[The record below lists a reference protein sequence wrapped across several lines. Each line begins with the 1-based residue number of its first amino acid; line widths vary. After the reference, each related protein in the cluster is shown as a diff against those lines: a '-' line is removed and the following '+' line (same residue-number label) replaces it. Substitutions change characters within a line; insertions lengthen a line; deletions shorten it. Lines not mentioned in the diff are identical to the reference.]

1 MNKFISPLIRVLITV
16 GALFLF
22 LECAGRVKPWK
33 FNDTHALDVRILG
46 TEQWLLKTKR
56 DMNDL
61 DRIMKKQL
69 RYYLDKDL
77 RIYDRIE
84 PNYEIMKTSVSSIDS
99 ILSSIVFIYDDLRN
113 TYQDSLESIPVDTSV
128 SYRKIIETKSQ
139 KILESQELYLKA
151 MEKLKKGFKKDQKYL
166 FIIEESYKD
175 FPNTL
180 YDLKFKRQKLN
191 PILGRLNTKLN
202 RAIFNDDGYT
212 DSKSIIG
219 LSKKIEDYKTRM
231 DRYEKF
237 LSNIDKI
244 AVKEAGGYI
253 VLSSSKKKNFKYIIK
268 YKEGLEEYLDILH
281 QIRKMGE
288 SI

>member
-113 TYQDSLESIPVDTSV
+113 TDQDSLESIPVDTSV
-128 SYRKIIETKSQ
+128 SYRKIIETNSQ

-180 YDLKFKRQKLN
+180 YDLRFKRQKLN

-237 LSNIDKI
+237 LSDIDKI

>member
-1 MNKFISPLIRVLITV
+1 MIRVLITV

-56 DMNDL
+56 DMNYL

-113 TYQDSLESIPVDTSV
+113 TDQDSLESIPVDTSV
-128 SYRKIIETKSQ
+128 SYRKIIETNSQ

-180 YDLKFKRQKLN
+180 YDLRFKRQKLN

-253 VLSSSKKKNFKYIIK
+253 VLSSSKKKNFQYIIK
-268 YKEGLEEYLDILH
+268 YKEGLEEYLGILH

>member
-1 MNKFISPLIRVLITV
+1 MGT
-16 GALFLF
+16 LFLF

-56 DMNDL
+56 DMNYL

-113 TYQDSLESIPVDTSV
+113 TDQDSLESIPVDTSV
-128 SYRKIIETKSQ
+128 SYRKIIETNSQ

-180 YDLKFKRQKLN
+180 YDLRFKRQKLN
-191 PILGRLNTKLN
+191 PIFGRLNTKLN

>member
-1 MNKFISPLIRVLITV
+1 MIRVLITV

-113 TYQDSLESIPVDTSV
+113 TDQDSLESIPVDTSV
-128 SYRKIIETKSQ
+128 SYRKIIETNSQ

-180 YDLKFKRQKLN
+180 YDLRFKRQKLN

-237 LSNIDKI
+237 LSDIDKI

>member
-1 MNKFISPLIRVLITV
+1 MGT
-16 GALFLF
+16 LFLF

-113 TYQDSLESIPVDTSV
+113 TDQDSLESIPVDTSV
-128 SYRKIIETKSQ
+128 SYRKIIETNSQ

-180 YDLKFKRQKLN
+180 YDLRFKRQKLN

-237 LSNIDKI
+237 LSDIDKI

>member
-1 MNKFISPLIRVLITV
+1 M

-113 TYQDSLESIPVDTSV
+113 TDQDSLESIPVDTSV
-128 SYRKIIETKSQ
+128 SYRKIIETNSQ

-180 YDLKFKRQKLN
+180 YDLRFKRQKLN

-202 RAIFNDDGYT
+202 RVIFNDDGYI
-212 DSKSIIG
+212 DSKSIIS

-231 DRYEKF
+231 DRYENF

-244 AVKEAGGYI
+244 AIKEAGGYI

>member
-1 MNKFISPLIRVLITV
+1 M

-99 ILSSIVFIYDDLRN
+99 ILSSIIFIYDDLRN
-113 TYQDSLESIPVDTSV
+113 TDQDSLESIPVDKSV
-128 SYRKIIETKSQ
+128 SYKKIIETNSQ

-166 FIIEESYKD
+166 FIIEESYKA

-180 YDLKFKRQKLN
+180 YDLRFKRQKLN

-202 RAIFNDDGYT
+202 RVIFNDDGYI

-219 LSKKIEDYKTRM
+219 LSKKIEDYKARM

>member
-1 MNKFISPLIRVLITV
+1 MIRVLITV

-99 ILSSIVFIYDDLRN
+99 LLSSIVFIYDDLRN
-113 TYQDSLESIPVDTSV
+113 TDQDSLESIPVDTSV
-128 SYRKIIETKSQ
+128 SYRKIIETNSQ

-180 YDLKFKRQKLN
+180 YDLRFKRQKLN

-268 YKEGLEEYLDILH
+268 YKEGLEEYRDILH

>member
-1 MNKFISPLIRVLITV
+1 V
-16 GALFLF
+16 GTLFLF

-61 DRIMKKQL
+61 HRIMKKQL

-113 TYQDSLESIPVDTSV
+113 TDQDSLESIPVDTSV
-128 SYRKIIETKSQ
+128 SYRKIIETNSQ

-166 FIIEESYKD
+166 FIVEESYKD

-180 YDLKFKRQKLN
+180 YDLRFKRQKLN

-202 RAIFNDDGYT
+202 RAIFNDDGYI

-219 LSKKIEDYKTRM
+219 LSKKIEDYKARM

>member
-1 MNKFISPLIRVLITV
+1 MIRVLITV

-113 TYQDSLESIPVDTSV
+113 TDQDSLESIPVDTSV
-128 SYRKIIETKSQ
+128 SYRKIIETNSQ

-180 YDLKFKRQKLN
+180 YDLRFKRQKLN
-191 PILGRLNTKLN
+191 PIFGRLNTKLN

>member
-1 MNKFISPLIRVLITV
+1 MIRVLITV

-56 DMNDL
+56 DMNYL

-113 TYQDSLESIPVDTSV
+113 TDQDSLESIPVDTSV
-128 SYRKIIETKSQ
+128 SYRKIIETNSQ

-180 YDLKFKRQKLN
+180 YDLRFKRQKLN

>member
-1 MNKFISPLIRVLITV
+1 MIRVLITV

>member
-1 MNKFISPLIRVLITV
+1 MIRVLITV

-56 DMNDL
+56 YMNDL

-113 TYQDSLESIPVDTSV
+113 TDQDSLESIPVDTSV
-128 SYRKIIETKSQ
+128 SYRKIIETNSQ

-180 YDLKFKRQKLN
+180 YDLRFKRQKLN

-231 DRYEKF
+231 DTYEKF
-237 LSNIDKI
+237 LSDIDKI

>member
-1 MNKFISPLIRVLITV
+1 MIRVLITV

-56 DMNDL
+56 DMNYL

-113 TYQDSLESIPVDTSV
+113 TDQDSLESIPVDTSV
-128 SYRKIIETKSQ
+128 SYRKIIETNSQ

-180 YDLKFKRQKLN
+180 YDLRFKRQKLN

-237 LSNIDKI
+237 LSDIDKI

>member
-1 MNKFISPLIRVLITV
+1 M

>member
-1 MNKFISPLIRVLITV
+1 MIRVLITV

-56 DMNDL
+56 DMNYL

-99 ILSSIVFIYDDLRN
+99 LLSSIVFIYDDLRN
-113 TYQDSLESIPVDTSV
+113 TDQDSLESIPVDTSV
-128 SYRKIIETKSQ
+128 SYRKIIETNSQ

-180 YDLKFKRQKLN
+180 YDLRFKRQKLN
-191 PILGRLNTKLN
+191 PIFGRLNTKLN

-231 DRYEKF
+231 DRYENF

-244 AVKEAGGYI
+244 AIKEAGGYI
-253 VLSSSKKKNFKYIIK
+253 VLSSSKKKNFQYIIK
-268 YKEGLEEYLDILH
+268 YKEGLEEYLGILH

>member
-1 MNKFISPLIRVLITV
+1 M

-56 DMNDL
+56 DMNYL

-113 TYQDSLESIPVDTSV
+113 TDQDSLESIPVDTSV
-128 SYRKIIETKSQ
+128 SYRKIIETNSQ

-180 YDLKFKRQKLN
+180 YDLRFKRQKLN
-191 PILGRLNTKLN
+191 PIFGRLNTKLN

>member
-1 MNKFISPLIRVLITV
+1 LNKFISPLIRVLITV

-113 TYQDSLESIPVDTSV
+113 TDQDSLESIPVDTSV
-128 SYRKIIETKSQ
+128 SYRKIIETNSQ

-180 YDLKFKRQKLN
+180 YDLRFKRQKLN

-202 RAIFNDDGYT
+202 RAIFNDDGYI

-219 LSKKIEDYKTRM
+219 LSKKIEDYKARM

>member
-1 MNKFISPLIRVLITV
+1 MIRVLITV

-56 DMNDL
+56 DMNYL

-113 TYQDSLESIPVDTSV
+113 TDQDSLESIPVDTSV
-128 SYRKIIETKSQ
+128 SYRKIIETNSQ

-180 YDLKFKRQKLN
+180 YDLRFKRQKLN

-237 LSNIDKI
+237 LSDIDKI

-268 YKEGLEEYLDILH
+268 YKEGLEEYRDILH

>member
-1 MNKFISPLIRVLITV
+1 M

-113 TYQDSLESIPVDTSV
+113 TDQDSLESIPVDTSV
-128 SYRKIIETKSQ
+128 SYRKIIETNSQ

-180 YDLKFKRQKLN
+180 YDLRFKRQKLN
-191 PILGRLNTKLN
+191 PIFGRLNTKLN

-237 LSNIDKI
+237 LSDIDKI

>member
-1 MNKFISPLIRVLITV
+1 V

-56 DMNDL
+56 DMNYL

-113 TYQDSLESIPVDTSV
+113 TDQDSLESIPVDTSV
-128 SYRKIIETKSQ
+128 SYRKIIETNSQ

-180 YDLKFKRQKLN
+180 YDLRFKRQKLN
-191 PILGRLNTKLN
+191 PIFGRLNTKLN

>member
-1 MNKFISPLIRVLITV
+1 V

>member
-1 MNKFISPLIRVLITV
+1 MIRVLITV

-113 TYQDSLESIPVDTSV
+113 TDQDSLESIPVDTSV
-128 SYRKIIETKSQ
+128 SYRKIIETNSQ

-180 YDLKFKRQKLN
+180 YDLRFKRQKLN

>member
-1 MNKFISPLIRVLITV
+1 MIRVLITV

-113 TYQDSLESIPVDTSV
+113 TDQDSLESIPVDTSV
-128 SYRKIIETKSQ
+128 SYRKIIETNSQ

-180 YDLKFKRQKLN
+180 YDLRFKRQKLN

-231 DRYEKF
+231 DTYEKF

>member
-1 MNKFISPLIRVLITV
+1 M

-113 TYQDSLESIPVDTSV
+113 TDQDSLESIPVDTSV
-128 SYRKIIETKSQ
+128 SYRKIIETNSQ

-180 YDLKFKRQKLN
+180 YDLRFKRQKLN

>member
-1 MNKFISPLIRVLITV
+1 MGT
-16 GALFLF
+16 LFLF

-113 TYQDSLESIPVDTSV
+113 TDQDSLESIPVDTSV
-128 SYRKIIETKSQ
+128 SYRKIIETNSQ

-180 YDLKFKRQKLN
+180 YDLRFKRQKLN

-202 RAIFNDDGYT
+202 RAIFNDDGYI

-219 LSKKIEDYKTRM
+219 LSKKIEDYKARM

-253 VLSSSKKKNFKYIIK
+253 ILSSSKKKNFKYIIK

-288 SI
+288 TI

>member
-1 MNKFISPLIRVLITV
+1 MIRVLITV

-56 DMNDL
+56 DMNYL

-113 TYQDSLESIPVDTSV
+113 TDQDSLESIPVDTSV
-128 SYRKIIETKSQ
+128 SYRKIIETNSQ

-180 YDLKFKRQKLN
+180 YDLRFKRQKLN
-191 PILGRLNTKLN
+191 PIFGRLNTKLN

>member
-1 MNKFISPLIRVLITV
+1 MGT
-16 GALFLF
+16 LFLF

-113 TYQDSLESIPVDTSV
+113 TDQDSLESIPVDTSV
-128 SYRKIIETKSQ
+128 SYKKIIETNSQ

-180 YDLKFKRQKLN
+180 YDLRFKRQKLN

-202 RAIFNDDGYT
+202 RAIFNDDGYI

-219 LSKKIEDYKTRM
+219 LSKKIEDYKARM

-253 VLSSSKKKNFKYIIK
+253 VLSSSKKKKVWKSTLIFYIKSGKWENPFRISIFFQVCYFMNFFVFITT
-268 YKEGLEEYLDILH
+268 
-281 QIRKMGE
+281 
-288 SI
+288 

>member
-1 MNKFISPLIRVLITV
+1 MIRVLITV

-56 DMNDL
+56 DMNYL

-113 TYQDSLESIPVDTSV
+113 TDQDSLESIPVDTSV
-128 SYRKIIETKSQ
+128 SYRKIIETNSQ

-151 MEKLKKGFKKDQKYL
+151 MEKLKKGFKK
-166 FIIEESYKD
+166 E
-175 FPNTL
+175 T
-180 YDLKFKRQKLN
+180 
-191 PILGRLNTKLN
+191 
-202 RAIFNDDGYT
+202 
-212 DSKSIIG
+212 
-219 LSKKIEDYKTRM
+219 
-231 DRYEKF
+231 
-237 LSNIDKI
+237 
-244 AVKEAGGYI
+244 
-253 VLSSSKKKNFKYIIK
+253 
-268 YKEGLEEYLDILH
+268 
-281 QIRKMGE
+281 
-288 SI
+288 